1 MYCRCKSDP
10 WYHLLNCWWYPVYQ
24 DDSLEDCHW
33 SLLTTRV
40 NLDMQCILVS
50 CKSKPWYAL
59 LDCQY
64 YAVPLLE
71 MFVVEYKWLLTQK
84 MFVVCQ
90 CYVSICWNV
99 ECLLADVDNT
109 YHLSHFWLP
118 IAHFYSEEIH
128 TFTQQLTLFCNS
140 LLYDGA
146 CQLWL
151 LHAYPSIHN
160 KSYS

>member
-1 MYCRCKSDP
+1 MWKWPLIPSAE
-10 WYHLLNCWWYPVYQ
+10 LLVISCISRWFLRGL
-24 DDSLEDCHW
+24 SLV
-33 SLLTTRV
+33 LV
-40 NLDMQCILVS
+40 VMQCILVS

-128 TFTQQLTLFCNS
+128 TFKQQLTLFCNS